1 MVEAALYQDGVRV
14 STPASLADTFR
25 ELREQQDG
33 MAWIGL
39 ARPTEAEILSLAAE
53 FDLHPLAVEDAM
65 EAHQRPKL
73 ERYGDTLFVVLR
85 AARYLD
91 APEEVDFGELHVFV
105 GPDFLIT
112 VRHGAAPDLSAVRRR
127 MEETPELLKL
137 GPEAVLYAILD
148 AVVDGYAPVVAGVQN
163 DIDEIETEVFRGDPE
178 VSRRIYELSRE
189 MVEFQ
194 RATRPLVGMLHGLM
208 AGFAKYGTDEE
219 LQRYLRD
226 VADHVTHTSERV
238 DGFRQ
243 ALTDILTVNATL
255 VTQQQN
261 AEMRA
266 LAEAGFEQN
275 EEIKKISSW
284 AAILFAPTL
293 VGTIYGMNFE
303 HMPELQLELRIPL
316 RDRPDGGGLRQFV
329 RDFQAAG
336 LALTTSCRA
345 QFFCGLCSRIGA
357 TIRPPGR
364 HRPGSSSAG
373 EAAGGTAGSWETA
386 AAGAWTRHE
395 ATARTT
401 RPARGSLPQPGP
413 APPAVAGAAH
423 PRRPHRAH
431 RMGRRLPPARLP
443 HPGSRVTDMPELHTR
458 LLADVIALGSPY
470 PLVLTGG
477 YAVRAHHLIN
487 RPSQDLDVA
496 TENPAPMADIA
507 ATLPPAWKQLDVL
520 VRPGRGQEPTRHG
533 VRLCRGRCEAVFGT
547 GESQV
552 ADWGVDAP
560 GTGSTSHLC
569 SASPLRG
576 LGTRTV
582 PVSGEAGAITR
593 FLSRRV

>member
-1 MVEAALYQDGVRV
+1 MSERRARPASKNSMKSVWRRALTPPQSPRPPDPDPPTRPAVPESSEVASVVEAALYQDGVRI
-14 STPASLADTFR
+14 SSPATLADTYR
-25 ELREQQDG
+25 ELRDQPSG

-39 ARPTEAEILSLAAE
+39 ARPTEAELLSLAAE

-105 GPDFLIT
+105 GPDFVIT
-112 VRHGAAPDLSAVRRR
+112 VRHGAAPDLSSVRRR

-148 AVVDGYAPVVAGVQN
+148 AVVDGYEPVVVGVQN

-208 AGFAKYGTDEE
+208 AGFSKYGTDEE

-243 ALTDILTVNATL
+243 ALTEILTVNATL

-293 VGTIYGMNFE
+293 VGTIYGMNFT
-303 HMPELQLELRIPL
+303 HMPELHWVLGYP
-316 RDRPDGGGLRQFV
+316 F
-329 RDFQAAG
+329 A
-336 LALTTSCRA
+336 
-345 QFFCGLCSRIGA
+345 
-357 TIRPPGR
+357 
-364 HRPGSSSAG
+364 
-373 EAAGGTAGSWETA
+373 
-386 AAGAWTRHE
+386 
-395 ATARTT
+395 
-401 RPARGSLPQPGP
+401 
-413 APPAVAGAAH
+413 
-423 PRRPHRAH
+423 
-431 RMGRRLPPARLP
+431 
-443 HPGSRVTDMPELHTR
+443 
-458 LLADVIALGSPY
+458 IAL
-470 PLVLTGG
+470 
-477 YAVRAHHLIN
+477 
-487 RPSQDLDVA
+487 
-496 TENPAPMADIA
+496 M
-507 ATLPPAWKQLDVL
+507 
-520 VRPGRGQEPTRHG
+520 G
-533 VRLCRGRCEAVFGT
+533 VVCTSLYVIFKRR
-547 GESQV
+547 
-552 ADWGVDAP
+552 DW
-560 GTGSTSHLC
+560 L
-569 SASPLRG
+569 
-576 LGTRTV
+576 
-582 PVSGEAGAITR
+582 
-593 FLSRRV
+593 

>member
-1 MVEAALYQDGVRV
+1 MSERRPSPASKHSGNGKNGRSTRRSVWRRALTADPDTAELPQPQSPSSAGPAEPQSVVEAALYRDGVRV
-14 STPASLADTFR
+14 STPATLAETYR
-25 ELREQQDG
+25 ELRDQPSG

-39 ARPTEAEILSLAAE
+39 ARPTSDELLSLATE

-91 APEEVDFGELHVFV
+91 APEEVDFAELHVFV
-105 GPDFLIT
+105 GPDFVIT

-127 MEETPELLKL
+127 MEDSPDLLKL

-148 AVVDGYAPVVAGVQN
+148 AVVDGYAPVVSGVQN

-208 AGFAKYGTDEE
+208 AGFTKYETDEE

-226 VADHVTHTSERV
+226 VADHVTHISERV

-243 ALTDILTVNATL
+243 ALTEILTVNATL

-293 VGTIYGMNFE
+293 VGTIYGMNFRE
-303 HMPELQLELRIPL
+303 
-316 RDRPDGGGLRQFV
+316 
-329 RDFQAAG
+329 
-336 LALTTSCRA
+336 
-345 QFFCGLCSRIGA
+345 
-357 TIRPPGR
+357 
-364 HRPGSSSAG
+364 
-373 EAAGGTAGSWETA
+373 
-386 AAGAWTRHE
+386 
-395 ATARTT
+395 
-401 RPARGSLPQPGP
+401 
-413 APPAVAGAAH
+413 
-423 PRRPHRAH
+423 
-431 RMGRRLPPARLP
+431 
-443 HPGSRVTDMPELHTR
+443 MPELHW
-458 LLADVIALGSPY
+458 VWGY
-470 PLVLTGG
+470 PFAIVLM
-477 YAVRAHHLIN
+477 AVVCTSLYFIFKR
-487 RPSQDLDVA
+487 
-496 TENPAPMADIA
+496 
-507 ATLPPAWKQLDVL
+507 K
-520 VRPGRGQEPTRHG
+520 
-533 VRLCRGRCEAVFGT
+533 
-547 GESQV
+547 
-552 ADWGVDAP
+552 DW
-560 GTGSTSHLC
+560 L
-569 SASPLRG
+569 
-576 LGTRTV
+576 
-582 PVSGEAGAITR
+582 
-593 FLSRRV
+593 

>member
-1 MVEAALYQDGVRV
+1 MPERRARPERTPKKHSWRRQPPAGAPAPAESVPPATGHGKAVPVPAGNGAGGSIVQSALYRDGRHIA
-14 STPASLADTFR
+14 SPGSLAETFR
-25 ELREQQDG
+25 QLRETPEG

-39 ARPTEAEILSLAAE
+39 QRPSESELLSLAAE
-53 FDLHPLAVEDAM
+53 FDLHELAVEDAL

-73 ERYGDTLFVVLR
+73 ERYGETLFVVLR

-105 GPDFLIT
+105 GRDFVIT

-127 MEETPELLKL
+127 MEADPELLAL

-194 RATRPLVGMLHGLM
+194 RATRPLVGMLHALM

-226 VADHVTHTSERV
+226 VADHVTHISERV

-303 HMPELQLELRIPL
+303 NMPELKW
-316 RDRPDGGGLRQFV
+316 
-329 RDFQAAG
+329 AAG
-336 LALTTSCRA
+336 YPFAILLMAGVCVSLYFIFKR
-345 QFFCGLCSRIGA
+345 
-357 TIRPPGR
+357 R
-364 HRPGSSSAG
+364 H
-373 EAAGGTAGSWETA
+373 W
-386 AAGAWTRHE
+386 
-395 ATARTT
+395 
-401 RPARGSLPQPGP
+401 L
-413 APPAVAGAAH
+413 
-423 PRRPHRAH
+423 
-431 RMGRRLPPARLP
+431 
-443 HPGSRVTDMPELHTR
+443 
-458 LLADVIALGSPY
+458 
-470 PLVLTGG
+470 
-477 YAVRAHHLIN
+477 
-487 RPSQDLDVA
+487 
-496 TENPAPMADIA
+496 
-507 ATLPPAWKQLDVL
+507 
-520 VRPGRGQEPTRHG
+520 
-533 VRLCRGRCEAVFGT
+533 
-547 GESQV
+547 
-552 ADWGVDAP
+552 
-560 GTGSTSHLC
+560 
-569 SASPLRG
+569 
-576 LGTRTV
+576 
-582 PVSGEAGAITR
+582 
-593 FLSRRV
+593 

>member
-1 MVEAALYQDGVRV
+1 MSERRARPAAKSSAGKGSRKSAWRRALTPPSAPAQDPAPGSEPPAPETAEPPSIVQAALYRDGVRV
-14 STPASLADTFR
+14 SSPATLADTFR
-25 ELREQQDG
+25 ELREQPSG

-39 ARPTEAEILSLAAE
+39 ARPTESELLSLAAE
-53 FDLHPLAVEDAM
+53 FDLHPLSVEDAM

-105 GPDFLIT
+105 GPDFVIT
-112 VRHGAAPDLSAVRRR
+112 VRHGAAPDLSAVRHR
-127 MEETPELLKL
+127 MEETPELLSL

-148 AVVDGYAPVVAGVQN
+148 AVVDGYAPVVSGVQN

-194 RATRPLVGMLHGLM
+194 RATRPLVGMLHALM

-293 VGTIYGMNFE
+293 VGTIYGMNFDS
-303 HMPELQLELRIPL
+303 MPELSWRFGYPFAIGLMGVVCVSLYVVFKR
-316 RDRPDGGGLRQFV
+316 RDWL
-329 RDFQAAG
+329 
-336 LALTTSCRA
+336 
-345 QFFCGLCSRIGA
+345 
-357 TIRPPGR
+357 
-364 HRPGSSSAG
+364 
-373 EAAGGTAGSWETA
+373 
-386 AAGAWTRHE
+386 
-395 ATARTT
+395 
-401 RPARGSLPQPGP
+401 
-413 APPAVAGAAH
+413 
-423 PRRPHRAH
+423 
-431 RMGRRLPPARLP
+431 
-443 HPGSRVTDMPELHTR
+443 
-458 LLADVIALGSPY
+458 
-470 PLVLTGG
+470 
-477 YAVRAHHLIN
+477 
-487 RPSQDLDVA
+487 
-496 TENPAPMADIA
+496 
-507 ATLPPAWKQLDVL
+507 
-520 VRPGRGQEPTRHG
+520 
-533 VRLCRGRCEAVFGT
+533 
-547 GESQV
+547 
-552 ADWGVDAP
+552 
-560 GTGSTSHLC
+560 
-569 SASPLRG
+569 
-576 LGTRTV
+576 
-582 PVSGEAGAITR
+582 
-593 FLSRRV
+593 

>member
-1 MVEAALYQDGVRV
+1 MSERRPRPAGKKSAWRRALTPPSAPPRTPAPEAEPTTPEPAEPASIVQAALYRDGVRV
-14 STPASLADTFR
+14 SSPETLADTFR
-25 ELREQQDG
+25 ELREQPSG

-39 ARPTEAEILSLAAE
+39 ARPPESELLSLAEE
-53 FDLHPLAVEDAM
+53 FDLHPLSVEDAM

-105 GPDFLIT
+105 GPDFVIT
-112 VRHGAAPDLSAVRRR
+112 VRHGAAPDLSAVRHR
-127 MEETPELLKL
+127 MEQTPELLRL

-148 AVVDGYAPVVAGVQN
+148 AVVDGYAPVVSGVQN

-194 RATRPLVGMLHGLM
+194 RATRPLVGMLHALM

-303 HMPELQLELRIPL
+303 HMPELHWSFGYPFAIGLMGVVCVSLYVIFKR
-316 RDRPDGGGLRQFV
+316 RDWL
-329 RDFQAAG
+329 
-336 LALTTSCRA
+336 
-345 QFFCGLCSRIGA
+345 
-357 TIRPPGR
+357 
-364 HRPGSSSAG
+364 
-373 EAAGGTAGSWETA
+373 
-386 AAGAWTRHE
+386 
-395 ATARTT
+395 
-401 RPARGSLPQPGP
+401 
-413 APPAVAGAAH
+413 
-423 PRRPHRAH
+423 
-431 RMGRRLPPARLP
+431 
-443 HPGSRVTDMPELHTR
+443 
-458 LLADVIALGSPY
+458 
-470 PLVLTGG
+470 
-477 YAVRAHHLIN
+477 
-487 RPSQDLDVA
+487 
-496 TENPAPMADIA
+496 
-507 ATLPPAWKQLDVL
+507 
-520 VRPGRGQEPTRHG
+520 
-533 VRLCRGRCEAVFGT
+533 
-547 GESQV
+547 
-552 ADWGVDAP
+552 
-560 GTGSTSHLC
+560 
-569 SASPLRG
+569 
-576 LGTRTV
+576 
-582 PVSGEAGAITR
+582 
-593 FLSRRV
+593 

>member
-1 MVEAALYQDGVRV
+1 MSDRRPRATWRRQPEQPAHAHQ
-14 STPASLADTFR
+14 SSAPTTPASPPEEQKPSVVQATLYRDGRHVSSPTTLAETFR
-25 ELREQQDG
+25 QLREHPDG

-39 ARPTEAEILSLAAE
+39 HRPTEKELHSLAAE
-53 FDLHPLAVEDAM
+53 FDLHELAVEDAM

-91 APEEVDFGELHVFV
+91 AQEEVDFGELHVFV
-105 GPDFLIT
+105 GPDFVIT

-127 MEETPELLKL
+127 MEEDPDLLAL

-163 DIDEIETEVFRGDPE
+163 DIDEIETEVFGGDPA

-243 ALTDILTVNATL
+243 ALTEILTVNGTL

-293 VGTIYGMNFE
+293 VGTIYGMNF
-303 HMPELQLELRIPL
+303 
-316 RDRPDGGGLRQFV
+316 D
-329 RDFQAAG
+329 
-336 LALTTSCRA
+336 T
-345 QFFCGLCSRIGA
+345 
-357 TIRPPGR
+357 
-364 HRPGSSSAG
+364 
-373 EAAGGTAGSWETA
+373 
-386 AAGAWTRHE
+386 
-395 ATARTT
+395 
-401 RPARGSLPQPGP
+401 
-413 APPAVAGAAH
+413 
-423 PRRPHRAH
+423 
-431 RMGRRLPPARLP
+431 
-443 HPGSRVTDMPELHTR
+443 MPELHWAAGYPFAI
-458 LLADVIALGSPY
+458 LLMAVVCTSLYVIFKK
-470 PLVLTGG
+470 
-477 YAVRAHHLIN
+477 R
-487 RPSQDLDVA
+487 
-496 TENPAPMADIA
+496 
-507 ATLPPAWKQLDVL
+507 
-520 VRPGRGQEPTRHG
+520 
-533 VRLCRGRCEAVFGT
+533 
-547 GESQV
+547 
-552 ADWGVDAP
+552 DW
-560 GTGSTSHLC
+560 L
-569 SASPLRG
+569 
-576 LGTRTV
+576 
-582 PVSGEAGAITR
+582 
-593 FLSRRV
+593 

>member
-1 MVEAALYQDGVRV
+1 MAPGDGGGGRGGSIVQSALYRGGRRTA
-14 STPASLADTFR
+14 SPGSLAETFR
-25 ELREQQDG
+25 RLREAPDG

-39 ARPTEAEILSLAAE
+39 QRPSEAELLSLAAE
-53 FDLHPLAVEDAM
+53 FDLHELAVEDAL

-105 GPDFLIT
+105 GRDFVIT
-112 VRHGAAPDLSAVRRR
+112 VRHAAAPDLSAVRRR
-127 MEETPELLKL
+127 MEEDPDLLAL

-194 RATRPLVGMLHGLM
+194 RATRPLVGMLHALM

-243 ALTDILTVNATL
+243 ALTEILTVNATL

-303 HMPELQLELRIPL
+303 RMPEL
-316 RDRPDGGGLRQFV
+316 G
-329 RDFQAAG
+329 
-336 LALTTSCRA
+336 
-345 QFFCGLCSRIGA
+345 
-357 TIRPPGR
+357 
-364 HRPGSSSAG
+364 
-373 EAAGGTAGSWETA
+373 W
-386 AAGAWTRHE
+386 
-395 ATARTT
+395 
-401 RPARGSLPQPGP
+401 
-413 APPAVAGAAH
+413 
-423 PRRPHRAH
+423 
-431 RMGRRLPPARLP
+431 
-443 HPGSRVTDMPELHTR
+443 
-458 LLADVIALGSPY
+458 ALGY
-470 PLVLTGG
+470 PFAILLM
-477 YAVRAHHLIN
+477 AVVCVSLYF
-487 RPSQDLDVA
+487 
-496 TENPAPMADIA
+496 
-507 ATLPPAWKQLDVL
+507 
-520 VRPGRGQEPTRHG
+520 
-533 VRLCRGRCEAVFGT
+533 VFKRR
-547 GESQV
+547 
-552 ADWGVDAP
+552 DW
-560 GTGSTSHLC
+560 L
-569 SASPLRG
+569 
-576 LGTRTV
+576 
-582 PVSGEAGAITR
+582 
-593 FLSRRV
+593 